1 MNTTKSKRSM
11 PLLSTRRMEALTD
24 GVFAIAMTL
33 LVLDF
38 KVPTIPEGLTVD
50 ALPKLILELWPNFF
64 NYIESF
70 ILLGIFWIVHHRQC
84 HYIKFIDRGLLWL
97 NILGLMF
104 IVLIP
109 FSTSLV
115 AEYGHVQIAAVIFEC
130 NLLAIGFLFYMQWWY
145 VTGKHHLLDCD
156 LSAETILLMKKRNLV
171 VPIISLVAIGLSFFN
186 ADWSEVPYFAIPFIM
201 IKYQPRRQ
209 NE

>member
-1 MNTTKSKRSM
+1 MNTTRSKKSM

-38 KVPTIPEGLTVD
+38 KVPTIPEGSTVN
-50 ALPKLILELWPNFF
+50 ALPRLILGLWPNFF
-64 NYIESF
+64 NYVQSF
-70 ILLGIFWIVHHRQC
+70 ILLAIFWIVHHRQY
-84 HYIKFIDRGLLWL
+84 HYIKFVDQGLLWL

-109 FSTSLV
+109 FSTSLI
-115 AEYGHVQIAAVIFEC
+115 AQHGDVQIGALIFEC
-130 NLLAIGFLFYMQWWY
+130 NLLAIGCLFYMQWWY

-156 LSAETILLMKKRNLV
+156 LSAEAILLIKKRNLV
-171 VPIISLVAIGLSFFN
+171 VPIVSLLAIGLSFLTPE
-186 ADWSEVPYFAIPFIM
+186 WSEVPYFAIPFIM
-201 IKYQPRRQ
+201 IKYRRR
-209 NE
+209 